1 MCHLK
6 KITDVCVVGFDYGEL
21 RLEIKKFDQ
30 CEGSLT
36 TSKKVTKFDRKLKL
50 RKSDRTLQ
58 FSTSVEVRVGIV
70 VLLVRWLVSWLTLFP
85 ENRSKDF
92 DETWQDC
99 STH

>member
-30 CEGSLT
+30 CESSLT

-58 FSTSVEVRVGIV
+58 SVS
-70 VLLVRWLVSWLTLFP
+70 LLVS
-85 ENRSKDF
+85 
-92 DETWQDC
+92 
-99 STH
+99 

>member
-1 MCHLK
+1 MKLEKKDTEGFSMCHLK

-58 FSTSVEVRVGIV
+58 LVVG
-70 VLLVRWLVSWLTLFP
+70 WLVG
-85 ENRSKDF
+85 
-92 DETWQDC
+92 
-99 STH
+99 